1 MARALGALCRAGGW
15 SYAAIWR
22 SDRRDPR
29 LLTIGECHCEDEARK
44 VVENM
49 VNQVHVVGEGA
60 IGRALISGEYQWI
73 SDDTPFS
80 LSQISDADNLGLFQ
94 GYTWWQH
101 QFLSGIKTIAVVPI
115 PAFGVAQFGSM
126 QKVSESLE
134 FLDQVKGAVFLTES
148 ISWHPSTKDV
158 QTDVLTY
165 NPQFQLNSPCTTDGF
180 VSIKP
185 ETENTRLLEDTI
197 TVDSVKNFPIASS
210 NSFSGFT
217 SNESCS
223 GLNPHIVAM
232 PVNSKS
238 INNVK
243 VFQSDSNLR
252 HSNISENAQQLK
264 STNRPGFSLAS
275 AATSYSSLVNLPRIE
290 HELSCTPNKL
300 RYCLQSEKTSSFLDS
315 CTSIFSTDAELK
327 STVFDNDTPFVQSNA
342 IQEVG
347 TTGSTSYACELNELP
362 NEIWGEPAGATKPV
376 SKRDNE
382 NNGFLEST
390 TFDTVMRDLWDDTAL
405 VAGNTSH
412 FGATG
417 TNSVAGQESSDP
429 LSVEEREMFSETIF
443 EELLGFDSN
452 VIPVMAS
459 TDPLASSVHSHRERG
474 TTPRSASRER
484 RSGNGNEGTL
494 ASPPCKNQP
503 KTAFLVPRS
512 RPATPSFRELGDYGS
527 VSSCRLPKYNL
538 QDSFSVCNAQVPELI
553 LPPVSCTSENV
564 SIGASKATP
573 LSLQNLSMDDCGS
586 LNTANSKVS
595 RVKNHD
601 GAKVVK
607 KRARPGESTR
617 PRPKDR
623 QQIQE
628 RVKELREIVPNSAKC
643 SIDALLD
650 RTIKHMLFLQGV
662 TKYAEKIKQADE
674 PKMISKDSS
683 AVLNDNSSGV
693 VLKDDPSAGSNG
705 GATWAYE
712 VAGQTMVCPIIVEDL
727 APPGQMLVE
736 MLCEERGFF
745 LEIADTIRGFGL
757 TILKGLMELRDGK
770 IMARFLVE
778 ANKNVTRMD
787 IFLSLVQLLQQNSLN
802 RSSDQLT
809 KVINNG
815 VPSFAEHQQSPIS
828 IPVGL
833 AGR

>member
-1 MARALGALCRAGGW
+1 MAAAALGTLCRAGGW

-44 VVENM
+44 VVEKM
-49 VNQVHVVGEGA
+49 VNQVHVVGEGV

-73 SDDTPFS
+73 SDDIPFS

-94 GYTWWQH
+94 
-101 QFLSGIKTIAVVPI
+101 TIAIVPI
-115 PAFGVAQFGSM
+115 QTFGVAQFGSM
-126 QKVSESLE
+126 QKVSQSLE
-134 FLDQVKGAVFLTES
+134 FLDQVKGALFLKES

-158 QTDVLTY
+158 QKDVFTY
-165 NPQFQLNSPCTTDGF
+165 KPQFQPNTASTTEGL
-180 VSIKP
+180 VHIKAEP
-185 ETENTRLLEDTI
+185 ENTKLLEDTI
-197 TVDSVKNFPIASS
+197 TVDSLKNFAIASS
-210 NSFSGFT
+210 NHSLHSFNGFT
-217 SNESCS
+217 SNESCI

-232 PVNSKS
+232 PVSSKS
-238 INNVK
+238 ISSVK
-243 VFQSDSNLR
+243 VFQSDSNSL
-252 HSNISENAQQLK
+252 HSNISENALQIT
-264 STNRPGFSLAS
+264 STKQPGSSLTT
-275 AATSYSSLVNLPRIE
+275 AATSYSSLTDLPRME
-290 HELSCTPNKL
+290 HGLLCTPNKL
-300 RYCLQSEKTSSFLDS
+300 RHCLQSEKSSFLDS
-315 CTSIFSTDAELK
+315 YSSIFSTEADLK
-327 STVFDNDTPFVQSNA
+327 STLFDNDTPFVQGDV

-347 TTGSTSYACELNELP
+347 TAGSTSYACELHELP
-362 NEIWGEPAGATKPV
+362 NEIWGEAAGPTKQV
-376 SKRDNE
+376 RKVDNE
-382 NNGFLEST
+382 NHGLLEST
-390 TFDTVMRDLWDDTAL
+390 TFDPVINDWWDDTAL
-405 VAGNTSH
+405 LAGNTTH
-412 FGATG
+412 FCATG
-417 TNSVAGQESSDP
+417 TNYFAGQANTDQV
-429 LSVEEREMFSETIF
+429 SVEERGFFSESTF
-443 EELLGFDSN
+443 EELLASDGN
-452 VIPVMAS
+452 VSPVMAS
-459 TDPLASSVHSHRERG
+459 TDPLGA
-474 TTPRSASRER
+474 
-484 RSGNGNEGTL
+484 
-494 ASPPCKNQP
+494 
-503 KTAFLVPRS
+503 
-512 RPATPSFRELGDYGS
+512 S
-527 VSSCRLPKYNL
+527 VSGCRLPSYNL
-538 QDSFSVCNAQVPELI
+538 QDSFSVCNAQVSALL
-553 LPPVSCTSENV
+553 LPSTNYASENDQT
-564 SIGASKATP
+564 GASKATTI
-573 LSLQNLSMDDCGS
+573 

-595 RVKNHD
+595 QVRKPEGV
-601 GAKVVK
+601 KVVK

-650 RTIKHMLFLQGV
+650 RTIKHMLFLQSV

-674 PKMISKDSS
+674 PKMISKDRS

-693 VLKDDPSAGSNG
+693 VLKDDPSAGSSG

-757 TILKGLMELRDGK
+757 TILKGLMELREGK

-802 RSSDQLT
+802 RSSDQLA

>member
-1 MARALGALCRAGGW
+1 LV
-15 SYAAIWR
+15 R
-22 SDRRDPR
+22 SIR
-29 LLTIGECHCEDEARK
+29 LLTIGEFHCEDEARK
-44 VVENM
+44 VVEKM
-49 VNQVHVVGEGA
+49 VNQVHVVGEGV
-60 IGRALISGEYQWI
+60 IGRSLISGEYQWI
-73 SDDTPFS
+73 SDDSPFS

-115 PAFGVAQFGSM
+115 QAFGVAQFGSM

-134 FLDQVKGAVFLTES
+134 FLDQVKGALFLKERT
-148 ISWHPSTKDV
+148 SWHPSTKDV
-158 QTDVLTY
+158 QKDVFTY
-165 NPQFQLNSPCTTDGF
+165 NPQFQLNSPSTTDGF
-180 VSIKP
+180 AHIKAEP
-185 ETENTRLLEDTI
+185 ENTKLLEDTM
-197 TVDSVKNFPIASS
+197 TVDSLKNFAIASS
-210 NSFSGFT
+210 NHSLHYFNGFT
-217 SNESCS
+217 SNESCI

-238 INNVK
+238 ISSVK
-243 VFQSDSNLR
+243 VFQSDSNSR
-252 HSNISENAQQLK
+252 HSNISENAPQFT
-264 STNRPGFSLAS
+264 STKQPGSSLTT
-275 AATSYSSLVNLPRIE
+275 AATSYSSLTNLPRME
-290 HELSCTPNKL
+290 LGLSCTPNKL
-300 RYCLQSEKTSSFLDS
+300 RNCLQSEKSSFRDS
-315 CTSIFSTDAELK
+315 YSSIFSTEADLK
-327 STVFDNDTPFVQSNA
+327 STLFDNDTPFVQGDV

-347 TTGSTSYACELNELP
+347 TAGSTSYACELKELP
-362 NEIWGEPAGATKPV
+362 NEIWGEAAGSTKQV
-376 SKRDNE
+376 RKVDSE
-382 NNGFLEST
+382 NHGLLESI
-390 TFDTVMRDLWDDTAL
+390 TFDPVINDWWDDTTL
-405 VAGNTSH
+405 LAGNTMH

-417 TNSVAGQESSDP
+417 TNSVAGQANTDH
-429 LSVEEREMFSETIF
+429 LLVEERGLFSESTF
-443 EELLGFDSN
+443 EELLGFDGN
-452 VIPVMAS
+452 VSPVAS
-459 TDPLASSVHSHRERG
+459 TDPLG
-474 TTPRSASRER
+474 
-484 RSGNGNEGTL
+484 
-494 ASPPCKNQP
+494 
-503 KTAFLVPRS
+503 
-512 RPATPSFRELGDYGS
+512 GS
-527 VSSCRLPKYNL
+527 VSGCRLPRYNV
-538 QDSFSVCNAQVPELI
+538 QDSFSVCNAQVPAALLFPSI
-553 LPPVSCTSENV
+553 NYASENDQT
-564 SIGASKATP
+564 GASKVTP
-573 LSLQNLSMDDCGS
+573 MSLQTLSIDDCGS

-595 RVKNHD
+595 QVKKPE
-601 GAKVVK
+601 GVKVVK

-650 RTIKHMLFLQGV
+650 RTIKHMLFLQSV

-727 APPGQMLVE
+727 SPPGQMLVE

-815 VPSFAEHQQSPIS
+815 IPSFAEHQQSPIS

>member
-1 MARALGALCRAGGW
+1 
-15 SYAAIWR
+15 
-22 SDRRDPR
+22 
-29 LLTIGECHCEDEARK
+29 
-44 VVENM
+44 M
-49 VNQVHVVGEGA
+49 VNQVHVVGEGV

-73 SDDTPFS
+73 SDDIPFS

-115 PAFGVAQFGSM
+115 QAFGVAHFGSM

-134 FLDQVKGAVFLTES
+134 FLDQVKGALFLKES
-148 ISWHPSTKDV
+148 ISWPPSTKDV
-158 QTDVLTY
+158 QKDVFTY
-165 NPQFQLNSPCTTDGF
+165 NPQFQLDSPSTAEGL
-180 VSIKP
+180 VHIKAEP
-185 ETENTRLLEDTI
+185 ENTKLLEDTI
-197 TVDSVKNFPIASS
+197 TVDSLKNFAIASS
-210 NSFSGFT
+210 NHSLHSFNGFT
-217 SNESCS
+217 SNESCI

-238 INNVK
+238 ISSVK
-243 VFQSDSNLR
+243 VFLSDSNSR
-252 HSNISENAQQLK
+252 HSNISENALQIT
-264 STNRPGFSLAS
+264 STKQPGSSLTT
-275 AATSYSSLVNLPRIE
+275 AATSYSSLTDLPRME
-290 HELSCTPNKL
+290 HGLSCTPNKL
-300 RYCLQSEKTSSFLDS
+300 RYCLQSEKSSFLDS
-315 CTSIFSTDAELK
+315 YSSIFSTEADLK
-327 STVFDNDTPFVQSNA
+327 STLFDNDTPFVQGDV
-342 IQEVG
+342 IHEVG
-347 TTGSTSYACELNELP
+347 TAGSTYACELQELP
-362 NEIWGEPAGATKPV
+362 NEIWGEGAGPTKQV
-376 SKRDNE
+376 RKVDSE
-382 NNGFLEST
+382 NHGLLEST
-390 TFDTVMRDLWDDTAL
+390 AFDPVMNDWWDDTAQL
-405 VAGNTSH
+405 AGNTTH

-417 TNSVAGQESSDP
+417 TNSVAGQANTDQV
-429 LSVEEREMFSETIF
+429 SVEEKGLFSECTF
-443 EELLGFDSN
+443 EELFGFDGN
-452 VIPVMAS
+452 VSHAS
-459 TDPLASSVHSHRERG
+459 TDPLG
-474 TTPRSASRER
+474 
-484 RSGNGNEGTL
+484 
-494 ASPPCKNQP
+494 
-503 KTAFLVPRS
+503 
-512 RPATPSFRELGDYGS
+512 GS
-527 VSSCRLPKYNL
+527 VSGCRLPRYNL
-538 QDSFSVCNAQVPELI
+538 QDSLSVCNAQIPALL
-553 LPPVSCTSENV
+553 LPSINYASENDQT
-564 SIGASKATP
+564 GASKATP
-573 LSLQNLSMDDCGS
+573 MSLQNLSMDDCGS

-595 RVKNHD
+595 QVKKPE
-601 GAKVVK
+601 GVKVVK
-607 KRARPGESTR
+607 KRARPGETTR

-650 RTIKHMLFLQGV
+650 RTIKHMLFLQSV

-693 VLKDDPSAGSNG
+693 VLKDDPSAGSSG

>member
-1 MARALGALCRAGGW
+1 MAAGALGALCRAGGW

-29 LLTIGECHCEDEARK
+29 LLTIGECHCEDEARTVLEK
-44 VVENM
+44 M
-49 VNQVHVVGEGA
+49 VSQVHVVGEGV

-73 SDDTPFS
+73 SDDIPFS
-80 LSQISDADNLGLFQ
+80 LSKISDADNLSLFQ
-94 GYTWWQH
+94 GYTWWQY

-134 FLDQVKGAVFLTES
+134 FLDQVKGALFLTEN
-148 ISWHPSTKDV
+148 ISSHPSTKDV
-158 QTDVLTY
+158 QTDAFTY
-165 NPQFQLNSPCTTDGF
+165 NPQYQLNYPSTTDGL
-180 VSIKP
+180 VSIKTEP
-185 ETENTRLLEDTI
+185 ENKRFVEDTI
-197 TVDSVKNFPIASS
+197 TVDSLKNFPTASS
-210 NSFSGFT
+210 NHSLHSFNGFT

-252 HSNISENAQQLK
+252 HNNISENARQLK
-264 STNRPGFSLAS
+264 STKQPGFSLAS
-275 AATSYSSLVNLPRIE
+275 AATSYSSLANLPRKE
-290 HELSCTPNKL
+290 HELSSTPTKL
-300 RYCLQSEKTSSFLDS
+300 RYCLQGEKSSSFLDS
-315 CTSIFSTDAELK
+315 YTSIFSTDAELK
-327 STVFDNDTPFVQSNA
+327 STVFDNDTPFVQSNV

-347 TTGSTSYACELNELP
+347 TTGSTYACELHELP
-362 NEIWGEPAGATKPV
+362 NEIWGESALAAKPV
-376 SKRDNE
+376 NKRDNE
-382 NNGFLEST
+382 NNVLLEST
-390 TFDTVMRDLWDDTAL
+390 TFDTVMRDWWDDTAL

-417 TNSVAGQESSDP
+417 TNSVAEQPSSDL
-429 LSVEEREMFSETIF
+429 LSVEEGGLFSETIF
-443 EELLGFDSN
+443 EELLGFDGNAS
-452 VIPVMAS
+452 PVMAS
-459 TDPLASSVHSHRERG
+459 TDPLASSV
-474 TTPRSASRER
+474 
-484 RSGNGNEGTL
+484 
-494 ASPPCKNQP
+494 
-503 KTAFLVPRS
+503 
-512 RPATPSFRELGDYGS
+512 
-527 VSSCRLPKYNL
+527 SSCRLPRYNL
-538 QDSFSVCNAQVPELI
+538 QDSISVCNAQVPELI
-553 LPPVSCTSENV
+553 PPPVSCTSENV
-564 SIGASKATP
+564 PIGASMATP
-573 LSLQNLSMDDCGS
+573 LSLQSLSMDDCGS

-595 RVKNHD
+595 HGKNPDGVKV
-601 GAKVVK
+601 AK

-650 RTIKHMLFLQGV
+650 RTIKYMLFLQSV

-674 PKMISKDSS
+674 RYMISKDSS

-745 LEIADTIRGFGL
+745 LEIADNIRGFGL

-778 ANKNVTRMD
+778 ANKKVTRMD

-802 RSSDQLT
+802 RSSDELT

-815 VPSFAEHQQSPIS
+815 IPSFAEHQQSPIS

>member
-1 MARALGALCRAGGW
+1 MAEALGALCRAGGW

-29 LLTIGECHCEDEARK
+29 
-44 VVENM
+44 V
-49 VNQVHVVGEGA
+49 
-60 IGRALISGEYQWI
+60 IGRALISGEHQWI
-73 SDDTPFS
+73 SDDIPFG
-80 LSQISDADNLGLFQ
+80 LSQITDADNLGLCQ

-101 QFLSGIKTIAVVPI
+101 QFLSGIKTIALVPI

-134 FLDQVKGAVFLTES
+134 FLDQVRSAVFLMGS
-148 ISWHPSTKDV
+148 LSWHPSTKDV
-158 QTDVLTY
+158 QKDAFTY
-165 NPQFQLNSPCTTDGF
+165 NPQFQLDSPSTTEGL
-180 VSIKP
+180 VHIKAEP
-185 ETENTRLLEDTI
+185 ENTRLLENTI
-197 TVDSVKNFPIASS
+197 SVDSLKNFAIASS
-210 NSFSGFT
+210 NHSLCSFNGLT
-217 SNESCS
+217 SNGSFS

-238 INNVK
+238 ISNVK
-243 VFQSDSNLR
+243 VCQSDSDLR
-252 HSNISENAQQLK
+252 PNNVSEHALQIESSKQ
-264 STNRPGFSLAS
+264 SGSSLAS
-275 AATSYSSLVNLPRIE
+275 AATSFSSLTNLPRIE
-290 HELSCTPNKL
+290 RELSCTPNKL
-300 RYCLQSEKTSSFLDS
+300 RYCLQSEKSSCLLDPY
-315 CTSIFSTDAELK
+315 STDTEPKPTL
-327 STVFDNDTPFVQSNA
+327 FDNDTLFVQSDL
-342 IQEVG
+342 IQEIG
-347 TTGSTSYACELNELP
+347 TTGSTSHAFEFHELA
-362 NEIWGEPAGATKPV
+362 NEIWGETAAGAIKPII
-376 SKRDNE
+376 KGDNG

-390 TFDTVMRDLWDDTAL
+390 TFDPIMHDWWDETAL

-412 FGATG
+412 FHAAAT
-417 TNSVAGQESSDP
+417 NPVAGQASSNP
-429 LSVEEREMFSETIF
+429 LSVETGLFSESTF

-452 VIPVMAS
+452 VCSVMAS
-459 TDPLASSVHSHRERG
+459 TDPLAGFV
-474 TTPRSASRER
+474 
-484 RSGNGNEGTL
+484 SG
-494 ASPPCKNQP
+494 
-503 KTAFLVPRS
+503 
-512 RPATPSFRELGDYGS
+512 
-527 VSSCRLPKYNL
+527 CRLLPSYNL
-538 QDSFSVCNAQVPELI
+538 QDSFSLCNALVPPLI
-553 LPPVSCTSENV
+553 PPSSSCTSENAPV
-564 SIGASKATP
+564 GSSKPT
-573 LSLQNLSMDDCGS
+573 LMSLQNLSVDDCGS
-586 LNTANSKVS
+586 LNTADSKVS
-595 RVKNHD
+595 QVKKPEE
-601 GAKVVK
+601 AKVAK
-607 KRARPGESTR
+607 KRARPGESMR

-650 RTIKHMLFLQGV
+650 RTIKHMLFLQSV

-674 PKMISKDSS
+674 PKMISKDSG
-683 AVLNDNSSGV
+683 AVLNDNSNGV
-693 VLKDDPSAGSNG
+693 VLKDDPSGASNG

-815 VPSFAEHQQSPIS
+815 IPSFAEHQQCPVS

>member
-1 MARALGALCRAGGW
+1 MAGALGALCRAGGW

-44 VVENM
+44 VVEKM
-49 VNQVHVVGEGA
+49 VNQVHVVGEGV
-60 IGRALISGEYQWI
+60 IGRALICGEYQWI

-80 LSQISDADNLGLFQ
+80 LSQISDADNLGLCQ

-115 PAFGVAQFGSM
+115 PTFGVAQFGSM

-158 QTDVLTY
+158 LTDVFTY
-165 NPQFQLNSPCTTDGF
+165 NPQFQLNSQSTTDGL

-185 ETENTRLLEDTI
+185 EPESARLLEDTV
-197 TVDSVKNFPIASS
+197 TVDSLKNFPIASS
-210 NSFSGFT
+210 NHSLHSFNGFT

-243 VFQSDSNLR
+243 VFQSDNNLR
-252 HSNISENAQQLK
+252 YSNISENAQQLK
-264 STNRPGFSLAS
+264 STKQPGFRLAS
-275 AATSYSSLVNLPRIE
+275 AATSYSSLANLPRIE
-290 HELSCTPNKL
+290 HELSCTPNRL
-300 RYCLQSEKTSSFLDS
+300 RYCLHSEKSSSFLDS
-315 CTSIFSTDAELK
+315 YASIFSTDAELK
-327 STVFDNDTPFVQSNA
+327 STVFDNDTPFIQSSV

-347 TTGSTSYACELNELP
+347 TTGSTSYACELHELP
-362 NEIWGEPAGATKPV
+362 NEIWGESAGETEPV

-382 NNGFLEST
+382 NNGLLEST
-390 TFDTVMRDLWDDTAL
+390 TFDTVMRDWWDDTVL

-412 FGATG
+412 LGATG
-417 TNSVAGQESSDP
+417 TNSAAGQASNEP
-429 LSVEEREMFSETIF
+429 LSVKEKGLLSETIF
-443 EELLGFDSN
+443 EELLGFDGN
-452 VIPVMAS
+452 VSPVMAS
-459 TDPLASSVHSHRERG
+459 TNPLAS
-474 TTPRSASRER
+474 
-484 RSGNGNEGTL
+484 
-494 ASPPCKNQP
+494 
-503 KTAFLVPRS
+503 
-512 RPATPSFRELGDYGS
+512 S
-527 VSSCRLPKYNL
+527 VSSCRLPRYNL
-538 QDSFSVCNAQVPELI
+538 QDSFSVCNAQVPESI

-564 SIGASKATP
+564 PIAASKATP

-595 RVKNHD
+595 HVKNPD

-650 RTIKHMLFLQGV
+650 RTIKHMLFLQSV

-693 VLKDDPSAGSNG
+693 VLKDDPSAGSIG
-705 GATWAYE
+705 GSTWAYE

-736 MLCEERGFF
+736 ILCEERGFF

-802 RSSDQLT
+802 RSTDQLT

-815 VPSFAEHQQSPIS
+815 IPSFAEHQQSPIS

>member
-1 MARALGALCRAGGW
+1 MAGALGALCRAGGW
-15 SYAAIWR
+15 SYATIWR

-44 VVENM
+44 VVEKM
-49 VNQVHVVGEGA
+49 VNQVHVVGEGV

-115 PAFGVAQFGSM
+115 PAFCVAQFGSM
-126 QKVSESLE
+126 QKSFWIKLKVQ
-134 FLDQVKGAVFLTES
+134 FFLTES

-158 QTDVLTY
+158 QTDVFTY
-165 NPQFQLNSPCTTDGF
+165 DPQFQLNYPSTTDVL

-185 ETENTRLLEDTI
+185 EPENTRRLEDTI
-197 TVDSVKNFPIASS
+197 TVDSLKNFPIASS
-210 NSFSGFT
+210 NHSLYSFNGFT

-252 HSNISENAQQLK
+252 YNNISENAQQLK
-264 STNRPGFSLAS
+264 STKQPGFSLAS
-275 AATSYSSLVNLPRIE
+275 AATSYSNLANLPRIE
-290 HELSCTPNKL
+290 HELSCTPNRL
-300 RYCLQSEKTSSFLDS
+300 RYCLQSEKSSSFLDS
-315 CTSIFSTDAELK
+315 YTSIFSTDAELK
-327 STVFDNDTPFVQSNA
+327 STVFDNDTPFIQSNL

-347 TTGSTSYACELNELP
+347 TTGSTSYACELHELP
-362 NEIWGEPAGATKPV
+362 NEIWGESAGETKPV

-382 NNGFLEST
+382 NNGLLEST
-390 TFDTVMRDLWDDTAL
+390 TFDTVMRDWWDDTAL

-412 FGATG
+412 FDATG
-417 TNSVAGQESSDP
+417 MNSVAGQPSSDP
-429 LSVEEREMFSETIF
+429 LSVEERGLLSETIF
-443 EELLGFDSN
+443 EKLLGFDGN
-452 VIPVMAS
+452 VSPVMAS
-459 TDPLASSVHSHRERG
+459 TDPLAR
-474 TTPRSASRER
+474 
-484 RSGNGNEGTL
+484 
-494 ASPPCKNQP
+494 
-503 KTAFLVPRS
+503 
-512 RPATPSFRELGDYGS
+512 S
-527 VSSCRLPKYNL
+527 VSSCRLPRYNL
-538 QDSFSVCNAQVPELI
+538 QDSFSVYNAQVPESI

-564 SIGASKATP
+564 PIGASKATP

-595 RVKNHD
+595 HVKNPD
-601 GAKVVK
+601 GANVVK

-650 RTIKHMLFLQGV
+650 RTIKHMLFLQSV

-712 VAGQTMVCPIIVEDL
+712 VAGQTMVSPIIVEDL

>member
-1 MARALGALCRAGGW
+1 MAAAALGALCRAGGW

-44 VVENM
+44 VVEKM
-49 VNQVHVVGEGA
+49 VNQAHVVGEGV
-60 IGRALISGEYQWI
+60 IGRSLISGEYQWI
-73 SDDTPFS
+73 SDDIPFS

-115 PAFGVAQFGSM
+115 QAFGVAQFGSM

-134 FLDQVKGAVFLTES
+134 FLDQVKDALFLKES
-148 ISWHPSTKDV
+148 MSWHPSTKDV
-158 QTDVLTY
+158 QKDVFTY
-165 NPQFQLNSPCTTDGF
+165 NPQFQHNSPSTTDGLAH
-180 VSIKP
+180 IKAEP
-185 ETENTRLLEDTI
+185 ENTQLLEDTM
-197 TVDSVKNFPIASS
+197 TVDSLKNFSIASS
-210 NSFSGFT
+210 NHSLHSFNGFT
-217 SNESCS
+217 SNESCI

-238 INNVK
+238 ISSVK
-243 VFQSDSNLR
+243 VFQSDSNSR
-252 HSNISENAQQLK
+252 HSNISETENAPQIT
-264 STNRPGFSLAS
+264 STKQPGSSLTA
-275 AATSYSSLVNLPRIE
+275 AATSYSSLTDLPRME
-290 HELSCTPNKL
+290 HGLSCTPNKL
-300 RYCLQSEKTSSFLDS
+300 RNCLQSEKSSFLDS
-315 CTSIFSTDAELK
+315 YSSIFSTEADLK
-327 STVFDNDTPFVQSNA
+327 STLFDNDTPFVQGDV

-347 TTGSTSYACELNELP
+347 TSGSASYACELQELP
-362 NEIWGEPAGATKPV
+362 NEIGGEAAGPTKQV
-376 SKRDNE
+376 RKVDSE
-382 NNGFLEST
+382 NHGLLESI
-390 TFDTVMRDLWDDTAL
+390 TFDPVINDWWDDTAL
-405 VAGNTSH
+405 LAGNTMH

-417 TNSVAGQESSDP
+417 TNSVAGQANTDHV
-429 LSVEEREMFSETIF
+429 SVEERGLFSESTF
-443 EELLGFDSN
+443 EELLGFGGIVS
-452 VIPVMAS
+452 PVMAS
-459 TDPLASSVHSHRERG
+459 TDPLG
-474 TTPRSASRER
+474 
-484 RSGNGNEGTL
+484 
-494 ASPPCKNQP
+494 
-503 KTAFLVPRS
+503 
-512 RPATPSFRELGDYGS
+512 GS
-527 VSSCRLPKYNL
+527 VSSCRLPRYNV
-538 QDSFSVCNAQVPELI
+538 QDSFSVCNAQVPALL
-553 LPPVSCTSENV
+553 LPSVNYASENDQ
-564 SIGASKATP
+564 SGASKAIP
-573 LSLQNLSMDDCGS
+573 MSLQNLSIDDCGS

-595 RVKNHD
+595 QVKKPE
-601 GAKVVK
+601 GVKVVK

-650 RTIKHMLFLQGV
+650 RTIKHMLFLQSV

-778 ANKNVTRMD
+778 VNKLFFWDVFPFLVSFLAD
-787 IFLSLVQLLQQNSLN
+787 ILVCW
-802 RSSDQLT
+802 
-809 KVINNG
+809 
-815 VPSFAEHQQSPIS
+815 
-828 IPVGL
+828 
-833 AGR
+833 